1 MDKKSSLFCL
11 FMRDESGVHIQNS
24 WVKIKKS
31 QFMILGIIIICG
43 AIYADSI
50 DSVAGGVGDK
60 PMGMAVIEWDL
71 GD

>member
-1 MDKKSSLFCL
+1 
-11 FMRDESGVHIQNS
+11 
-24 WVKIKKS
+24 
-31 QFMILGIIIICG
+31 MILGIIIIYG

-60 PMGMAVIEWDL
+60 PMGMAVIERNL

>member
-1 MDKKSSLFCL
+1 
-11 FMRDESGVHIQNS
+11 
-24 WVKIKKS
+24 
-31 QFMILGIIIICG
+31 MILGIIIIYG

-60 PMGMAVIEWDL
+60 PMGVAIIERDL